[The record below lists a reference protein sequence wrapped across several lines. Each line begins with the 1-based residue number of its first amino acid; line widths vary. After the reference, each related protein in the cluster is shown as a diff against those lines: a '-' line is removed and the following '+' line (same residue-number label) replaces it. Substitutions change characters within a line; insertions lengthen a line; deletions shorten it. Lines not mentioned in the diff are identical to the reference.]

1 MDDIASSRAEHIVGC
16 TIRDGRRAREKSP
29 SAQAFED
36 WIDVLFHAVHRAV
49 LSLTPYVVLTFAAVE
64 FLNPDLLGDHH
75 ISTDFAQI
83 LVGGALGKV
92 GMSFLM
98 EKASKR

>member
-1 MDDIASSRAEHIVGC
+1 MDDIPSSRAEHIVGC
-16 TIRDGRRAREKSP
+16 TPGGRQRAREKAP

-49 LSLTPYVVLTFAAVE
+49 LGLTPYAVLTFAAVE
-64 FLNPDLLGDHH
+64 FLNPDLVGEHH

-83 LVGGALGKV
+83 LVGGALGKL
-92 GMSFLM
+92 GMSFLT

>member
-1 MDDIASSRAEHIVGC
+1 MDDIPSSRAEHIVGC
-16 TIRDGRRAREKSP
+16 TPGERQRDREKAP

-36 WIDVLFHAVHRAV
+36 WIDVWFHAVHRAV
-49 LSLTPYVVLTFAAVE
+49 LALAPYAVLTFAAVE
-64 FLNPDLLGDHH
+64 FLNPDLVGEHH

-83 LVGGALGKV
+83 LVGGALGKL
-92 GMSFLM
+92 GMSFLT

>member
-1 MDDIASSRAEHIVGC
+1 MDDIPSSRAAHIGGC
-16 TIRDGRRAREKSP
+16 TTQDRQRAQEKAP

-36 WIDVLFHAVHRAV
+36 WVDVLFPAVHRAV
-49 LSLTPYVVLTFAAVE
+49 LGLTPYAVLTFAAVE
-64 FLNPDLLGDHH
+64 FLNPYLLGEHH

-83 LVGGALGKV
+83 LVGAAIGKL
-92 GMSFLM
+92 GMSFLT